1 MSKSLAVDVS
11 VRQKVKWNS
20 KSKLIPL
27 IVGLIGHRKL
37 PAQELEGIVAE
48 FDEFVAGLLGSLQH
62 TPILLLTSLA
72 EGADRIALSSRFRDS
87 LTICA
92 VLPFELEDYRN
103 DFEDAES
110 LQDFE
115 ESLNSVDQYVEPFAR
130 GTMSAQR
137 NLDYRECANW
147 ISERSNILVAVWNG
161 KYNDEP
167 GGTSDTINYRT
178 EKNENAGSLETL
190 NKNIFHILG
199 SNDDQGINE
208 DCACPFHKSS
218 QDEFA
223 PDISLLESFNESIS
237 IEIRKTDTNDISS
250 NLFDS
255 MASAAKKKYL
265 YASRTVL
272 IFGLVALNLLNV
284 TQISNS
290 KICFLATIFTFLLT
304 FYFWRRSVRLNLK
317 AKYEG
322 FRMIAE
328 VLRIQ
333 SWWTQMGIGIRLIDH
348 PHTKIDSDAGI
359 RRIADN
365 LISSNELQ
373 FLIRPSEIKE
383 KKSFIEIHR
392 NAKLWLTEQMDYLGG
407 NSSKKGAIRAN
418 SNSAHKFE
426 LLSKIFIGVTI
437 GLFVLSQTIQLR
449 EQDFSSYV
457 FFMLY
462 TMLIPVSLSISA
474 GSIAYIQ
481 LMGFK
486 EISSRFE
493 SSFRVIQRG
502 LMQLEEIDQSIDIEK
517 IFDIVEEVGVES
529 YCESIYW
536 YKINKSK
543 ELRPL

>member
-1 MSKSLAVDVS
+1 
-11 VRQKVKWNS
+11 
-20 KSKLIPL
+20 
-27 IVGLIGHRKL
+27 
-37 PAQELEGIVAE
+37 
-48 FDEFVAGLLGSLQH
+48 
-62 TPILLLTSLA
+62 
-72 EGADRIALSSRFRDS
+72 
-87 LTICA
+87 
-92 VLPFELEDYRN
+92 
-103 DFEDAES
+103 
-110 LQDFE
+110 
-115 ESLNSVDQYVEPFAR
+115 
-130 GTMSAQR
+130 
-137 NLDYRECANW
+137 
-147 ISERSNILVAVWNG
+147 
-161 KYNDEP
+161 
-167 GGTSDTINYRT
+167 
-178 EKNENAGSLETL
+178 
-190 NKNIFHILG
+190 
-199 SNDDQGINE
+199 
-208 DCACPFHKSS
+208 
-218 QDEFA
+218 
-223 PDISLLESFNESIS
+223 
-237 IEIRKTDTNDISS
+237 
-250 NLFDS
+250 
-255 MASAAKKKYL
+255 
-265 YASRTVL
+265 
-272 IFGLVALNLLNV
+272 
-284 TQISNS
+284 
-290 KICFLATIFTFLLT
+290 
-304 FYFWRRSVRLNLK
+304 
-317 AKYEG
+317 
-322 FRMIAE
+322 MIAE

-348 PHTKIDSDAGI
+348 PYTKIDSDAGI

-373 FLIRPSEIKE
+373 SLIRLSEIKE

-449 EQDFSSYV
+449 EQDFSSYI

-462 TMLIPVSLSISA
+462 TMLIPISLSISA

-502 LMQLEEIDQSIDIEK
+502 LMQLEDINQSIDIEK